1 MKDFVKVGKPDED
14 LQRTLMPIR
23 RIDCIYQHIA
33 GDSEF
38 EICCDI
44 EGSRWVLERFE
55 TRAACDNAFEQ
66 IAESDAPYTIDMEK
80 VEAEEKNFADR
91 LRKTIVKVLSKADN
105 PIPIEELFETLQ
117 KRYSIRR
124 YERGWFDD
132 CFIDE
137 QIEKGT
143 IKIHENGAEGCV
155 SLVVQ
160 EAENQDTN
168 D

>member
-1 MKDFVKVGKPDED
+1 MKDFVKVGKPNEA
-14 LQRTLMPIR
+14 LQTTLMPIR
-23 RIDCIYQHIA
+23 RIDSIYQYIA

-38 EICCDI
+38 EIRCDI
-44 EGSRWVLERFE
+44 EDTTWVLEQFE
-55 TRAACDNAFEQ
+55 TRTACDNAFEQ
-66 IAESDAPYTIDMEK
+66 IAESDAPYTIDIEK

-91 LRKTIVKVLSKADN
+91 LRKAMVKVLSKAGD
-105 PIPIEELFETLQ
+105 PIPIKELFETLQ
-117 KRYSIRR
+117 SQCSIGR
-124 YERGWFDD
+124 YERDWFDE

-155 SLVVQ
+155 LLTVQ
-160 EAENQDTN
+160 EAENRDTN